1 MELQYVEFVLELNM
15 LLERSKESSGIAVVV
30 AVAVDRL
37 SLAMVVE
44 VLRDVTLIQMIA
56 VLFVGKE
63 AIIPMTAQN
72 QEEGEEEEEVEVVE
86 ETAGEEGVH
95 QDHVHALMDVETA
108 TAKVL
113 QDQDLEIIHLN
124 NARHLKRC
132 VLKRKKC
139 LELTDKA

>member
-1 MELQYVEFVLELNM
+1 M
-15 LLERSKESSGIAVVV
+15 LLERSKESSGIAVVA

-72 QEEGEEEEEVEVVE
+72 QEEGEEEVEVVE
-86 ETAGEEGVH
+86 ETAGEEG
-95 QDHVHALMDVETA
+95 
-108 TAKVL
+108 
-113 QDQDLEIIHLN
+113 
-124 NARHLKRC
+124 
-132 VLKRKKC
+132 
-139 LELTDKA
+139 

>member
-1 MELQYVEFVLELNM
+1 M

-86 ETAGEEGVH
+86 ETAGEEG
-95 QDHVHALMDVETA
+95 
-108 TAKVL
+108 
-113 QDQDLEIIHLN
+113 
-124 NARHLKRC
+124 
-132 VLKRKKC
+132 
-139 LELTDKA
+139 